1 MTIEEIIKE
10 AFSRGWNASHECAT
24 DFDYDC
30 ALNGFLS
37 EVETEVKKFRIG
49 DVRVRFYL
57 CDYDEDIW
65 ALLPARINNGDS
77 FYMDCFVGSNE
88 EKLLKPGT
96 YEDMIYGAILYC
108 KSSIWG
114 QDDEGVYQQVYL
126 VEELES

>member
-49 DVRVRFYL
+49 AVMPSLPNGKGVL
-57 CDYDEDIW
+57 A
-65 ALLPARINNGDS
+65 ALKELS
-77 FYMDCFVGSNE
+77 DCFTDEERKTMFGNE
-88 EKLLKPGT
+88 
-96 YEDMIYGAILYC
+96 
-108 KSSIWG
+108 
-114 QDDEGVYQQVYL
+114 V
-126 VEELES
+126 

>member
-49 DVRVRFYL
+49 AVIESLPEHECKYCGVMTTQP
-57 CDYDEDIW
+57 DEECYR
-65 ALLPARINNGDS
+65 APVNSGNVL
-77 FYMDCFVGSNE
+77 
-88 EKLLKPGT
+88 
-96 YEDMIYGAILYC
+96 
-108 KSSIWG
+108 
-114 QDDEGVYQQVYL
+114 
-126 VEELES
+126 

>member
-49 DVRVRFYL
+49 AVMESD
-57 CDYDEDIW
+57 CDHEW
-65 ALLPARINNGDS
+65 INDS
-77 FYMDCFVGSNE
+77 FDHFGFLTGQVCD
-88 EKLLKPGT
+88 KC
-96 YEDMIYGAILYC
+96 GA
-108 KSSIWG
+108 KQS
-114 QDDEGVYQQVYL
+114 VP
-126 VEELES
+126 